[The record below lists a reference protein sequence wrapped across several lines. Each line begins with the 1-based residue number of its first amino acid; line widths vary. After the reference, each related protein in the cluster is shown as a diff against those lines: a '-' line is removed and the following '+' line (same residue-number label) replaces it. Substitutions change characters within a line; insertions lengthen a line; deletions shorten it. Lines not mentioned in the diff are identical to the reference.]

1 MEENKNVSETLN
13 NENTAE
19 EAKEVVPMK
28 DNEPKEVNPS
38 DEFELLKAKMSQ
50 EETAELK
57 EEESAS
63 PASDEEKK
71 EEVKLDDVSGTYTPQ
86 EQAVNNAYFNP
97 IRYFHDGS
105 FTIDQEMED
114 GRKKFAKKISKSK
127 IIDFVSVGLMV
138 VAFAGVLLVTFLN
151 KSEETK
157 WVTWLVLGIALAIIV
172 FSFVLTSVFNK
183 KNSKITKEYLNEYED
198 RLNGYVL
205 SDLKV
210 VNPTLCVDAKINDQD
225 VIQAHYFHTINSIQS
240 RAIVE
245 GKRNGR
251 HFSLGEVAVVIPPV
265 SIQKANQKPED
276 LVNLDGS
283 TYVPEALE
291 QTSTGTE
298 EIASK
303 DMTLIDCE
311 IANPKEMKKRQKDME
326 KANQNKQTETAT
338 GLFGKFYSYDMSVHS
353 EESFIICF
361 MGNSDV
367 TLLPSNLTG
376 FKAVKVPSLRGNIVV
391 YAIDPVLASKFFDE
405 EGVKMLNSITPNEFV
420 QSLFISVNSYG
431 SKVGMNLSD
440 DIMQLPVKPFQHLG
454 AYDAY
459 KKATDACFSFIDF
472 VESKKA

>member
-1 MEENKNVSETLN
+1 MEENKNVSEELN

-19 EAKEVVPMK
+19 ET
-28 DNEPKEVNPS
+28 KEVNPS
-38 DEFELLKAKMSQ
+38 DEFELLKAKMNQ
-50 EETAELK
+50 EEKAELK
-57 EEESAS
+57 EETPSS
-63 PASDEEKK
+63 TEEAKPEETK
-71 EEVKLDDVSGTYTPQ
+71 EEAKLDDVSGTYTPQ
-86 EQAVNNAYFNP
+86 EQTVNNAYFNP

-105 FTIDQEMED
+105 FTIDEEMED

-151 KSEETK
+151 KNESTK
-157 WVTWLVLGIALAIIV
+157 WVTWLVLGIALAIII
-172 FSFVLTSVFNK
+172 FSFILTSVFNK

-210 VNPTLCVDAKINDQD
+210 VNPTMCVDAKINDQD
-225 VIQAHYFHTINSIQS
+225 IIQAHYFHTINSIQS

-251 HFSLGEVAVVIPPV
+251 HFSLGEVAVVIPPI

-276 LVNLDGS
+276 LVNLDGT

-326 KANQNKQTETAT
+326 KARENKQTETAT

-376 FKAVKVPSLRGNIVV
+376 FKAVKVPSLRSNIVV
-391 YAIDPVLASKFFDE
+391 YAIDPILAAKFFDE
-405 EGVKMLNSITPNEFV
+405 EGVKILNGITPNEFV

-454 AYDAY
+454 AFEAY
-459 KKATDACFSFIDF
+459 KKATDEAFRFIDY